1 MTWFDDSSFWIMH
14 HVFFVQNAPELF
26 ERRMVS
32 RCMAD
37 GLLENFGTR
46 VYFVSAIYVTFLETT
61 VSMRNCHELSH
72 IGLEEFGKLLQLT
85 LRERKD
91 VTDFTIYSFNY
102 CNRCAYT
109 QENSRANNVIYYY

>member
-14 HVFFVQNAPELF
+14 HVFFVHNAPELI

-46 VYFVSAIYVTFLETT
+46 VYFVSLQFIRG
-61 VSMRNCHELSH
+61 VST
-72 IGLEEFGKLLQLT
+72 GTLL
-85 LRERKD
+85 
-91 VTDFTIYSFNY
+91 VIS
-102 CNRCAYT
+102 
-109 QENSRANNVIYYY
+109 NVP

>member
-14 HVFFVQNAPELF
+14 HVFFVHNAPELI

-46 VYFVSAIYVTFLETT
+46 VYFVS
-61 VSMRNCHELSH
+61 
-72 IGLEEFGKLLQLT
+72 LQFIRL
-85 LRERKD
+85 
-91 VTDFTIYSFNY
+91 
-102 CNRCAYT
+102 
-109 QENSRANNVIYYY
+109 